1 MSLQAP
7 ISPCHGATTPQ
18 SILVQTYEVDIDVC
32 FQYHQLAQELT
43 LAAAPVSFPFT
54 FASTTA
60 ATASLTYCSA

>member
-1 MSLQAP
+1 MILPAPDSL
-7 ISPCHGATTPQ
+7 CHEASTLELV
-18 SILVQTYEVDIDVC
+18 LVQTCEAGIDVC